1 MSEVLGKDIY
11 DRFSEGFTIQN
22 LEETFGK
29 DKEKIKKLLKKYRK
43 DINEYNSDHVYE
55 KYELNERFFNKI
67 NPKTIL
73 DAFCG
78 VSRYWAT
85 EYSGAASV
93 ISNDNMLDP
102 NAKPDDGYTYNA
114 KTLLKKFYKEG
125 VFFDLIDIDPYNSS
139 KDYID
144 LGFELSKKGV
154 IFTFGEFP
162 RVKRYHKKY
171 LNYFRKNFGID
182 SSSDDMTIEKFSE
195 YLVERSGGKF
205 KVFGIGEWKT
215 CCRIYLERK

>member
-55 KYELNERFFNKI
+55 KYELNERFFDKI

-85 EYSGAASV
+85 EYSDVASV
-93 ISNDNMLDP
+93 ISNDIDP
-102 NAKPDDGYTYNA
+102 NAKPDKGYTYNA
-114 KTLLKKFYKEG
+114 KTLLER
-125 VFFDLIDIDPYNSS
+125 
-139 KDYID
+139 
-144 LGFELSKKGV
+144 
-154 IFTFGEFP
+154 EFP

-182 SSSDDMTIEKFSE
+182 SSSDDMTIEKFAE